1 MTFTVSDRLW
11 RPRETVDSAVRDQ
24 PANPALPRVAR
35 LTDASIGESLFQFSL
50 VLIGE
55 KNAFL
60 SSDAKFF

>member
-1 MTFTVSDRLW
+1 MIFTVSDRLW
-11 RPRETVDSAVRDQ
+11 RPRETVDSAMRDQ
-24 PANPALPRVAR
+24 PATPALQRAAR
-35 LTDASIGESLFQFSL
+35 LTDASIGGPLFQFSL

>member
-1 MTFTVSDRLW
+1 MTFTVSDHLW
-11 RPRETVDSAVRDQ
+11 RPRETAGSALRNQ
-24 PANPALPRVAR
+24 PATPALQRAAR